1 MADTQTAPQQPAP
14 IQPIPALGGSVTE
27 AQEALL
33 SLMEPEEETPEEE
46 EAQPTEEEESIPEEE
61 DESLEE
67 ASEEFEEEPEED
79 TESLEEGEE
88 ELVYA
93 VNVGGEEHEVTL
105 DELMSGYSR
114 QSDYTKKTQEVAEQ
128 RKEMEGYRSKVEA
141 EIAQIQEERAK
152 YVNAINHYVEGM
164 TSSMQQFKDIN
175 WEELRQIDP
184 IEYMTKKE
192 EQRDFL
198 DQIETAKRQQ
208 AEAMSKAEQE
218 HKVQFA
224 NTVREE
230 QGKLIEKLPAW
241 GDQAKRQKIASELR
255 DYAVSN
261 DFSNDELDMLNDH
274 RAFVVLFKAMEYDKQ
289 KKANPRAKKVK
300 NKPRVVRSGAP
311 VSKTVRT
318 KSARAKTMSRL
329 QKSGGTQDA
338 ALLLEDFVDM

>member
-208 AEAMSKAEQE
+208 AEAMSKA
-218 HKVQFA
+218 
-224 NTVREE
+224 
-230 QGKLIEKLPAW
+230 
-241 GDQAKRQKIASELR
+241 
-255 DYAVSN
+255 
-261 DFSNDELDMLNDH
+261 
-274 RAFVVLFKAMEYDKQ
+274 
-289 KKANPRAKKVK
+289 
-300 NKPRVVRSGAP
+300 
-311 VSKTVRT
+311 
-318 KSARAKTMSRL
+318 
-329 QKSGGTQDA
+329 
-338 ALLLEDFVDM
+338 